1 MDIRKLLEAGHA
13 ALAADKAESEK
24 SKAGHP
30 RVGSAGIVVGDEVF
44 GTCHRKTLA
53 RSLGIE
59 GKPELYTDIMWK
71 AGEANEWHWERILGK
86 AGANITKPDQS
97 AVRRQIEGVP
107 LDLLGTPDVVLVDD
121 GSTAGRFGLELKGI
135 FGYSTAALV
144 YFECTPKNDNLIQAA
159 TYSWAL
165 GLPWALCYTS
175 STYMPVNFYDQK
187 KYGGIKSIKP
197 FYRIFYMEW
206 RDETLWYR
214 DETQQDWV
222 RTNITPK
229 AIQDY
234 YRLIEVMKAGQDL
247 GPRVTTNYVNGKDD
261 KWGPHGACGLCELAR
276 ACDKYELDYDYAG
289 WVQHIKTI
297 CAKE

>member
-1 MDIRKLLEAGHA
+1 MDIRKLLTAGRTALRAEKA
-13 ALAADKAESEK
+13 ASEQEK
-24 SKAGHP
+24 LGHP
-30 RVGSAGIVVGDEVF
+30 RVGSAGIVVGDDVF
-44 GTCHRKTLA
+44 GTCHRKALA

-59 GKPELYTDIMWK
+59 FPAEEHTEIMWE
-71 AGEANEWHWERILGK
+71 AGIANEWSWQRLLTA
-86 AGANITKPDQS
+86 AGCKIKPSDKT
-97 AVRRQIEGVP
+97 AVRRPIEGVP
-107 LDLLGTPDVVLVDD
+107 LPLLGSPDLVLVQEPD
-121 GSTAGRFGLELKGI
+121 GREFGLELKGV

-144 YFECTPKNDNLIQAA
+144 WFENTPKNENLIQAA
-159 TYSWAL
+159 TYAWAL
-165 GLPWALCYTS
+165 GRPYALCYTS
-175 STYMPVNFYDQK
+175 ASYVPVNFYDQK

-197 FYRIFYMEW
+197 FQRHFYLEW
-206 RDETLWYR
+206 REGDVLWYR
-214 DETQQDWV
+214 DETQEDWV

-276 ACDKYELDYDYAG
+276 ACDKYELDYDYVG

-297 CAKE
+297 CAKD